1 MRIPRIHHPE
11 PITTGS
17 QIALSDD
24 AANHVGRVLR
34 MGKGQTIELF
44 DGSNQVFEAVIVEAG
59 KKNVLV
65 DVQSSKMDNRES
77 PLHIHL
83 GQVMS
88 RGEKMEFTIQKSIE
102 LGVSL
107 ITPLF
112 SERCGVK
119 LDAERLQKKI
129 QQWQKIAIAACEQS
143 GRNVV
148 PEIRPAMQLEA
159 WCAEQDEG
167 LKLNLHPRASA
178 SINTLPLP
186 VERIRLLIG
195 PEGGLSAEEI
205 AMTARYRFTDILL
218 GPRVLRTET
227 TALTAITIVMDPIA
241 TINIKKDT
249 SFAMLLEAQ
258 RRGYELHYMEMND
271 LYLINGEARAR
282 TRKLSVEQNYDK
294 WYAFNG
300 EQDLPL
306 ADLDVILMRKD
317 PPFDTEFIYATYIL
331 ERAEEQGT
339 LIVNKPQ
346 SLRDCNEKLFTAWF
360 SELTPE
366 TLVTRNKAQLKAF
379 WEKHGDVILKPLDGM
394 GGTSIF
400 RVKEG
405 DPNLGVITETLTE
418 LGSRYCMAQN
428 YLPAIKDGDKRV
440 LVVDGE
446 PVPYCLARIPQGGET
461 RGNLAAGGRGEAR
474 PLTESDWA
482 IARRVG
488 PTLKAKGLIFVG
500 LDIIGDRLTEINV
513 TSPTCVRE
521 IEAAF
526 PISITGMLMDAIEKR
541 LNK

>member
-1 MRIPRIHHPE
+1 MRIPRIYHPE
-11 PITTGS
+11 PITSGS
-17 QIALSDD
+17 QFSLCED
-24 AANHVGRVLR
+24 AANHIGRVLR
-34 MGKGQTIELF
+34 MGPGQALQLF
-44 DGSNQVFEAVIVEAG
+44 DGSNQVFDAEITNAS
-59 KKNVLV
+59 KKSV
-65 DVQSSKMDNRES
+65 DVKVLSGTLDDRES

-119 LDAERLQKKI
+119 LDSERLNKKR
-129 QQWQKIAIAACEQS
+129 QQWQKIAIAACEQC
-143 GRNVV
+143 GRNRV
-148 PEIRPAMQLEA
+148 PEIRPAMDLEA

-186 VERIRLLIG
+186 VERVRLLIG
-195 PEGGLSAEEI
+195 PEGGLSADEI
-205 AMTARYRFTDILL
+205 AMTARYQFTDILL

-227 TALTAITIVMDPIA
+227 TALTAITIA
-241 TINIKKDT
+241 SINIKKDS

-258 RRGYELHYMEMND
+258 RRGYELHYMEMAD

-282 TRKLSVEQNYDK
+282 TRTLSVEQNYDN
-294 WYAFNG
+294 WYTFND

-331 ERAEEQGT
+331 ERAEEKGA

-360 SELTPE
+360 SDLTPE

-379 WEKHGDVILKPLDGM
+379 WQKHSDIILKPLDGM
-394 GGTSIF
+394 GGASIF

-405 DPNLGVITETLTE
+405 DPNLGVIAETLTE
-418 LGSRYCMAQN
+418 HGTRYCMAQN

-461 RGNLAAGGRGEAR
+461 RGNLAAGGRGEPR
-474 PLTESDWA
+474 PLTDSDWE
-482 IARRVG
+482 IARRIG

-513 TSPTCVRE
+513 TSPTCIRE
-521 IEAAF
+521 IEAEF
-526 PISITGMLMDAIEKR
+526 PVSITGMLMDAIEAR
-541 LNK
+541 LQK